1 MATLRASNT
10 TDQVG
15 VRASESLPH
24 LKEPFIFL
32 NDGER
37 GGVGSRFAR
46 VTGKSVRVGGKDRG
60 GHRERE

>member
-37 GGVGSRFAR
+37 GGVGSRFA
-46 VTGKSVRVGGKDRG
+46 GKSVRVGGKDRG